1 MTPDITPESTVAKPK
16 KDEHAIRISP
26 YYTRLAKTLSKQQE
40 TAFAEVLT
48 KAFEIGMDT
57 LIERANRANIWR
69 KTSLKSEISLLID
82 SLSEEDMAAAIALLE
97 GVRDG
102 APKVEGNE
110 DDGEVE
116 DNEDDGEEDE
126 DEEQEE

>member
-1 MTPDITPESTVAKPK
+1 MTPDINPETTVAKPR

-26 YYTRLAKTLSKQQE
+26 YYTKLVKTLARQQE
-40 TAFAEVLT
+40 TAFAEILT
-48 KAFEIGMDT
+48 KAFEIGVDA

-82 SLSEEDMAAAIALLE
+82 SLSENDMAEAIALLE

-102 APKVEGNE
+102 TLDTGDEDEEG
-110 DDGEVE
+110 DD
-116 DNEDDGEEDE
+116 DEEDE
-126 DEEQEE
+126 DEE

>member
-1 MTPDITPESTVAKPK
+1 MTPDINPETTVAKPR

-26 YYTRLAKTLSKQQE
+26 YYTKLVKTLARQQE
-40 TAFAEVLT
+40 TAFAEILT
-48 KAFEIGMDT
+48 KAFEIGVDA

-102 APKVEGNE
+102 TLDAGDEEEEG
-110 DDGEVE
+110 DD
-116 DNEDDGEEDE
+116 DEEDE
-126 DEEQEE
+126 DEE